1 MDISMEHTWENI
13 PAIMEVTKETME
25 TLPVI
30 SLNVLFAA
38 TVRQY
43 AGRMRLPLT
52 KTGKHGA
59 LLKNFA

>member
-1 MDISMEHTWENI
+1 MDMSMEHTRENI
-13 PAIMEVTKETME
+13 LAIMEVTKETME

-43 AGRMRLPLT
+43 AGRM
-52 KTGKHGA
+52 
-59 LLKNFA
+59 